1 MAHSRMYHFQYDKND
16 YDDFDEDCVFEES
29 QHFADYVTEMEISK
43 DEAEWLWQDLVN
55 IFGNEN
61 VTRNGLSFTIKKEGA
76 LDYFRRMRADLLQL
90 LEASKDKPI
99 EDFLEFN
106 FDNVNWWR
114 LRERID
120 SNYDIHFSID
130 DNRFNSIT
138 NFADDILHY
147 CRADKIDEVT
157 LELKQI
163 FDFHY

>member
-1 MAHSRMYHFQYDKND
+1 
-16 YDDFDEDCVFEES
+16 
-29 QHFADYVTEMEISK
+29 MEISK
-43 DEAEWLWQDLVN
+43 DEAEWLWRGLVS

-130 DNRFNSIT
+130 DNCFHSIT
-138 NFADDILHY
+138 NFVDDILNY